1 MSTDK
6 SQMSLN
12 ANKIRELVG
21 QLSTEE
27 IELFTSVIREVKDR
41 GTAIS
46 DAVVSSLAKK
56 SADKARQ
63 LSGNEE
69 SS

>member
-63 LSGNEE
+63 LAGNEE